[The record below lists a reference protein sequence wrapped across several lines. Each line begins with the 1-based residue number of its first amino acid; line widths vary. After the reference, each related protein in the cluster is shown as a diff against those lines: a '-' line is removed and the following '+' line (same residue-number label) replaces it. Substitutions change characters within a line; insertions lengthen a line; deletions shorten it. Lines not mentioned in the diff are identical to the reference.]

1 MSAAFEHRDIS
12 VRERVSDAE
21 WAVRV
26 DLAALYRLVAQYGWD
41 DLIFTHL
48 SARVPGEEH
57 HFLINPYGLMFDE
70 ITASSLVKIDLDG
83 RKVMDTPYD
92 VNAAGFTIHSAIHAA
107 REDAHC
113 VMHLHTDDGVAVS
126 AQEHGLLAL
135 SQTAMT
141 MLGDLAYHDYEGIAL
156 DLDER
161 ERLVADLGER
171 HTMLLRNHGTL
182 AVGQTCADAFLRMY
196 FLERACTM
204 QVRALSGAKSNPVHQ
219 GVPEKVAGQ
228 CETMFTR
235 TNIPSL
241 AWEALRRRLDR
252 EDPSYRD

>member
-1 MSAAFEHRDIS
+1 MLNASK
-12 VRERVSDAE
+12 
-21 WAVRV
+21 W
-26 DLAALYRLVAQYGWD
+26 LAATPV
-41 DLIFTHL
+41 
-48 SARVPGEEH
+48 
-57 HFLINPYGLMFDE
+57 
-70 ITASSLVKIDLDG
+70 TACAGD
-83 RKVMDTPYD
+83 R
-92 VNAAGFTIHSAIHAA
+92 AATRMPATAA
-107 REDAHC
+107 YVEANVED
-113 VMHLHTDDGVAVS
+113 
-126 AQEHGLLAL
+126 
-135 SQTAMT
+135 
-141 MLGDLAYHDYEGIAL
+141 
-156 DLDER
+156 
-161 ERLVADLGER
+161 
-171 HTMLLRNHGTL
+171 GTL